1 MNNYANKSL
10 NIFKHTLPLT
20 DKEKNIFSS
29 VLPDDVQVNKPAHDI
44 DPVHKLNFYKTKLN
58 KFNTC
63 KIKVEKGKSN
73 NYVYIPRHYLPANK
87 EWHNSIYAFNNNA
100 IRLLSITDKTLLK
113 LVKGYFNFYSHNL
126 ENNIKSP
133 HLRKKARMLSTN
145 RILTSKAELKHTNDK
160 VIITIYIYNR
170 QKKYYLN
177 KIRKIDTIDNIDSLL
192 TSNIKSLLTKRNG
205 PWPSNLKMEI
215 VKNKGLNMILK
226 IDKQKKIVLGELQK
240 KAKTDGNEFKNY
252 ETRYLKYY
260 AIKSLRKEILSTYI
274 KQLICF
280 NQSKFQERYLKPL
293 LSLVNRTYN
302 KKIEFNFVNLKYL
315 YLNSYIFS
323 ETLVTKLRNR
333 NNKLLKVL
341 KKSLLMF
348 KLPSMDRW
356 AVYNEIYNRK
366 RTIQNLNIDS
376 IISDS
381 LHTGINTH
389 SQDILESLLS
399 NVNASYPISNLK
411 DYKTY
416 EAQGLMH
423 FNYPYYMLN
432 SLWKIMKNKYVTGI
446 RVEAAGRLS
455 KRNVASRSLFKLR
468 YIGNIKNMDSS
479 YKGLSTVLL
488 RGYEKSNLQYT
499 KLKSHIRIGSFGIKG
514 WISS

>member
-1 MNNYANKSL
+1 
-10 NIFKHTLPLT
+10 
-20 DKEKNIFSS
+20 
-29 VLPDDVQVNKPAHDI
+29 
-44 DPVHKLNFYKTKLN
+44 
-58 KFNTC
+58 
-63 KIKVEKGKSN
+63 
-73 NYVYIPRHYLPANK
+73 
-87 EWHNSIYAFNNNA
+87 
-100 IRLLSITDKTLLK
+100 
-113 LVKGYFNFYSHNL
+113 
-126 ENNIKSP
+126 
-133 HLRKKARMLSTN
+133 
-145 RILTSKAELKHTNDK
+145 
-160 VIITIYIYNR
+160 
-170 QKKYYLN
+170 
-177 KIRKIDTIDNIDSLL
+177 
-192 TSNIKSLLTKRNG
+192 
-205 PWPSNLKMEI
+205 MEI

-226 IDKQKKIVLGELQK
+226 IDKQKKIVLEELK
-240 KAKTDGNEFKNY
+240 KKTKTDANEFKNY

-389 SQDILESLLS
+389 SQDILESLL
-399 NVNASYPISNLK
+399 
-411 DYKTY
+411 
-416 EAQGLMH
+416 
-423 FNYPYYMLN
+423 
-432 SLWKIMKNKYVTGI
+432 
-446 RVEAAGRLS
+446 
-455 KRNVASRSLFKLR
+455 
-468 YIGNIKNMDSS
+468 
-479 YKGLSTVLL
+479 
-488 RGYEKSNLQYT
+488 
-499 KLKSHIRIGSFGIKG
+499 
-514 WISS
+514 